1 MRTAC
6 FLLVSLA
13 LFLVGPVQTADAGP
27 PPITPKSSTG
37 HGAFENAATL
47 LIDGSMPAEESDYN
61 GPACVFWE
69 DADTYFTI
77 DLGEVYRIEGLT
89 LQVDNN
95 DDYEVAASTD
105 GKAFSPVLRV
115 SGDWGEATYGMQT
128 VSTLKG
134 SAGFMP
140 QLTLSP
146 VSARYLKVGAAG
158 GDAAYAVSE
167 VQVWG
172 ARELPPATPQPPA
185 PGASSGE
192 GSSGGLAGMQRI
204 FVSMD
209 VDRDGK
215 VTLDEYA
222 AVWKDKLD
230 VRGNFAFFDK
240 DRSGTI
246 ELSEY
251 LLQADTQGQ
260 QQSGPAAPGSV
271 PGSTPPPRSAAPQVP
286 DSAALSPPSTPGVAA
301 DPATQSPTV
310 PSSSGAAP
318 APQALGV
325 SVSVLPP
332 SPGRSAPPA
341 PATQGG
347 DPAVSIKLDP
357 VKVQGAINALPE
369 WSEMEKAAKAG
380 DATKI
385 DQSVKKHGFSDWFDL
400 NMYVSQVCNLGGM
413 ILQTSDAKKFVSDNY
428 GAEAAAVV
436 AKPQNLEQIRIYSPQ
451 Q

>member
-1 MRTAC
+1 
-6 FLLVSLA
+6 
-13 LFLVGPVQTADAGP
+13 
-27 PPITPKSSTG
+27 
-37 HGAFENAATL
+37 
-47 LIDGSMPAEESDYN
+47 
-61 GPACVFWE
+61 
-69 DADTYFTI
+69 
-77 DLGEVYRIEGLT
+77 
-89 LQVDNN
+89 
-95 DDYEVAASTD
+95 
-105 GKAFSPVLRV
+105 
-115 SGDWGEATYGMQT
+115 
-128 VSTLKG
+128 
-134 SAGFMP
+134 
-140 QLTLSP
+140 
-146 VSARYLKVGAAG
+146 
-158 GDAAYAVSE
+158 
-167 VQVWG
+167 
-172 ARELPPATPQPPA
+172 
-185 PGASSGE
+185 
-192 GSSGGLAGMQRI
+192 MQRI

-413 ILQTSDAKKFVSDNY
+413 ILQTSDATKIDQSVKKHGFSDWFDLNMYVSQVCNLGGMILQTPDAKKFVSDNY